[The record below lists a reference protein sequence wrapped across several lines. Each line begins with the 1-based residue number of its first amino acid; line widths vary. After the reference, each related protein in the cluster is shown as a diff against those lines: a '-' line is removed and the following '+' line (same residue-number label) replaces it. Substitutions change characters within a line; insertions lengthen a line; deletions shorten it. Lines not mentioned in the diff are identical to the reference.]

1 MGLIA
6 IQIFGTAALLIGHL
20 FVVIRNRLVAGR

>member
-6 IQIFGTAALLIGHL
+6 IQIIGTAALLVGHL